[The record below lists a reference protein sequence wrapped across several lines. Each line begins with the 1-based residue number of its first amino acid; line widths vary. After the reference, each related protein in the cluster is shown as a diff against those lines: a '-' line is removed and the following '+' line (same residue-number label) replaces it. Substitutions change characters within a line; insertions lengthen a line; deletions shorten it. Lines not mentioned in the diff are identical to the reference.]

1 MSCILVDSLNVK
13 SIISIYN
20 YVIYRWWN
28 KPVSVL
34 ELLTPVTVQSD
45 VSCGDAIKT
54 LGAGQLDQVPVVND
68 DGYICIP
75 LFIFI
80 INGP

>member
-1 MSCILVDSLNVK
+1 M
-13 SIISIYN
+13 
-20 YVIYRWWN
+20 
-28 KPVSVL
+28 L